1 MALDAGHGGVFAFKF
16 ELRSLVVDKGE
27 VLAGPSSRGMT
38 GGTLGGELFSM
49 DFFVAIGAF
58 GADTF
63 EKCRCQGSAVRL
75 WFVAFEACNRLMFV
89 EQFKGGV
96 RIMNELE
103 LVARPAL
110 GRVAPF
116 AGARELRVVGVTM
129 ARRAGV
135 IFQSGEI
142 DSGHGRRALFL
153 VAFVTGDLSVLAI
166 PFEVGQAVI
175 ELLSGQ
181 YHERCGASGMLLVA
195 RHAFPFEGA
204 VIASQGGSA
213 LLDIGM
219 TFLALGTGDLT
230 TVGMAFDA
238 GLGGFSQAMPS
249 REVAGLN
256 AVRKG
261 LGKLGFYR
269 CQLPLVENDEGKG
282 GDHHSDCEPDEG
294 FAGNQHLAQQRA

>member
-1 MALDAGHGGVFAFKF
+1 MALDANHGGMFAFKF
-16 ELRSLVVDKGE
+16 ELRSLVVDKVE
-27 VLAGPSSRGMT
+27 VLSGPSSRGMT
-38 GGTLGGELFSM
+38 GATLGGELFSM

-58 GADTF
+58 GPYTF
-63 EKCRCQGSAVRL
+63 ENRRCQGSAVL
-75 WFVAFEACNRLMFV
+75 WFVALEACNRLMFV

-219 TFLALGTGDLT
+219 TFLALGTGNLT
-230 TVGMAFDA
+230 AVGMAFDA
-238 GLGGFSQAMPS
+238 GLGGFCQAMPS